1 MKLNVRD
8 YVWKRDGKKQRG
20 FIAQEVE
27 KVLPSAVQTV
37 NDTTVGHNITDLK
50 LLNLDPII
58 VDLVGSVQALQKQ
71 LITERNKRTD
81 LEKKMHAILQN

>member
-8 YVWKRDGKKQRG
+8 YVWKKDGKKQRG

-37 NDTTVGHNITDLK
+37 NDTSVGDNITDLR

-71 LITERNKRTD
+71 LITERNKRID
-81 LEKKMHAILQN
+81 LEKKMHAALKN